1 MAAIYNDIRAALE
14 VHLSQITGIPEIA
27 SENVSYSPTTG
38 IPFVQPRLIPVSRR
52 SAVRGLNPQQ
62 RYYGVF
68 RVFCYVPEGNGPAAA
83 DNLANLVIDAFDAAT
98 DITLGGTRVSIDY
111 AERDNGFVD
120 SPWYYVSVNIG
131 YYIYA

>member
-1 MAAIYNDIRAALE
+1 MASIYDDIRAALE
-14 VHLSQITGIPEIA
+14 VHLSQVVGIPEIA
-27 SENVSYSPTTG
+27 HENVSYSPTTG
-38 IPFVQPRLIPVSRR
+38 TPFVQPKLLPLSRR

-62 RYYGVF
+62 RY
-68 RVFCYVPEGNGPAAA
+68 RVFCYVPEGNGPSAA

-111 AERDNGFVD
+111 AERESGFVD
-120 SPWYYVSVNIG
+120 SPWYYVPVNIK

>member
-14 VHLSQITGIPEIA
+14 VHLSQIVGIPEIA

-38 IPFVQPRLIPVSRR
+38 TPFVQPRLIPVSRR

-62 RYYGVF
+62 RYDGVF

-83 DNLANLVIDAFDAAT
+83 DNLANLVIDAFDAST

>member
-14 VHLSQITGIPEIA
+14 VHLSQIVGIPEIA

-38 IPFVQPRLIPVSRR
+38 TPFVQPRLIPVSRR

-62 RYYGVF
+62 RYDGVF

-83 DNLANLVIDAFDAAT
+83 DYLANLVIDAFDAST
-98 DITLGGTRVSIDY
+98 DITLGATRVSIDY

-131 YYIYA
+131 YYTYA

>member
-38 IPFVQPRLIPVSRR
+38 TPFVQPKLIPVSRR

-62 RYYGVF
+62 RYDGVF

-98 DITLGGTRVSIDY
+98 DVTLGDTVVSIDY
-111 AERDNGFVD
+111 AERDHGFVD